1 MANTATLAG
10 INSTI
15 ISDFNDHSLLVL
27 NDSGHALYSLQDVME
42 GLTIIGID
50 DMIKNSS

>member
-15 ISDFNDHSLLVL
+15 ISDLNGHSLLVL

-42 GLTIIGID
+42 GLTLIDID